1 MDPKTAVLNEIFRKL
16 DSNYDEVVSWRRHL
30 HMFPELSFKEKN
42 TAKFITEKLK
52 SFGLRVISNI
62 GGYGVVGILEGK
74 LPGKTVLLRADFD
87 ALPVQD
93 EKDTGYKSQIPAVM
107 HACGHD
113 GHTAALLG
121 TAKVLCSYRNYMHG
135 NAIFLFQP
143 GEEIPPGGAK
153 PMIEEGVL
161 DNVDYVFSYH
171 LDSQTQLGKFLVG
184 SGFQMA
190 AVDKFVIKVQ
200 GKGGHGGSPHK
211 TIDSIIVASE
221 IVNALQKIVSRSID
235 PLKAAVI
242 TIGIFRAGSS
252 FNVIADHATLEGTV
266 RTFDNDVRDM
276 IKKKIFQIAE
286 GIATCYGASF
296 SIDYETGYPALY
308 NHPEETETVRKL
320 FTEEFSEENVLE
332 MVPTMAAEDFSYFL
346 LERPGTYFRV
356 GSQTEDPATQYP
368 HHHPKFDFDERA
380 LLYMEKAFCKIIHHY
395 LFKKQDI

>member
-62 GGYGVVGILEGK
+62 DGYGVVGILEGK

-93 EKDTGYKSQIPAVM
+93 EKDTGYKSQIPGVM

-200 GKGGHGGSPHK
+200 GKGGH
-211 TIDSIIVASE
+211 
-221 IVNALQKIVSRSID
+221 
-235 PLKAAVI
+235 
-242 TIGIFRAGSS
+242 
-252 FNVIADHATLEGTV
+252 
-266 RTFDNDVRDM
+266 
-276 IKKKIFQIAE
+276 
-286 GIATCYGASF
+286 
-296 SIDYETGYPALY
+296 
-308 NHPEETETVRKL
+308 
-320 FTEEFSEENVLE
+320 
-332 MVPTMAAEDFSYFL
+332 
-346 LERPGTYFRV
+346 
-356 GSQTEDPATQYP
+356 
-368 HHHPKFDFDERA
+368 
-380 LLYMEKAFCKIIHHY
+380 
-395 LFKKQDI
+395 